1 MLPNDPIMLMSVV
14 NTKLRDIYPS
24 LERLCDDL
32 DISEKEL
39 MDKLS
44 AAGFTYD
51 PEQNQFK

>member
-39 MDKLS
+39 TDKLS

-51 PEQNQFK
+51 LEQNQFK

>member
-39 MDKLS
+39 TDKLS
-44 AAGFTYD
+44 AAGFPYD

>member
-39 MDKLS
+39 TDKLS
-44 AAGFTYD
+44 AAGLTYD

>member
-39 MDKLS
+39 TDKLS
-44 AAGFTYD
+44 AAGFTYY

>member
-39 MDKLS
+39 TDKPR

-51 PEQNQFK
+51 PEPNQFK

>member
-39 MDKLS
+39 ADKLS

>member
-39 MDKLS
+39 TDKLS
-44 AAGFTYD
+44 SAGFTYD

>member
-39 MDKLS
+39 TDKLS
-44 AAGFTYD
+44 AAGFTYE